1 MKKFT
6 FLAAIAIVLTVFN
19 GCQKDEL
26 KTPSDDGIAK
36 TGKADVYLE
45 NGYLAFKNMNAVD
58 SVINLLSKMS
68 RNEKDLWEQKNG
80 FKSARSE
87 FYSLFDEYEKL
98 TSKDEFLKFKAKN
111 ATQLKFNEMDET
123 DCSIDYPYECTYY
136 ASIMNNKGIFKI
148 GRSLFKQTLRG
159 QVIALDGDMRKLD
172 NPSAFP
178 DDKTIISP
186 SLLKSTS
193 AEKNESILIN
203 DFAAFD
209 PSGNS
214 NRWWINSG
222 YGSDRKLLNELKVN
236 RWVYWNVTQEPR
248 RLTETIIQGYRV
260 FLRQY
265 GLKKGTF
272 GWNTYNTSYTC
283 QNLNCQ
289 IDGGPINNVN
299 GAISISPEVKPEHN
313 WEIKYYETTYS
324 IINYYISDPSYLNIP
339 SIRMEADLSC
349 RGFEGRITHV
359 NYNLPFQ

>member
-123 DCSIDYPYECTYY
+123 DCSIDYPYSCSYFNPV
-136 ASIMNNKGIFKI
+136 MNNKGIFKV
-148 GRSLFKQTLRG
+148 GVSLFKYTKEKQ
-159 QVIALDGDMRKLD
+159 IIILDGDMKKLENLD
-172 NPSAFP
+172 SYSN
-178 DDKTIISP
+178 DKNVIVNTS
-186 SLLKSTS
+186 LKSTQT
-193 AEKNESILIN
+193 ESDSMLDEFVN
-203 DFAAFD
+203 DNPYGA
-209 PSGNS
+209 P
-214 NRWWINSG
+214 NRWWTKG
-222 YGSDRKLLNELKVN
+222 D
-236 RWVYWNVTQEPR
+236 R
-248 RLTETIIQGYRV
+248 RLNNQLRWLKYLYVLSNDGFNSTISYGFV
-260 FLRQY
+260 FYLRQESH
-265 GLKKGTF
+265 KHSVF
-272 GWNTYNTSYTC
+272 GWNTYFTTYH
-283 QNLNCQ
+283 LW
-289 IDGGPINNVN
+289 NVLYKCGSFPN
-299 GAISISPEVKPEHN
+299 GAPYLPNGGVSPEVKPMYKWDIYREQSVIV
-313 WEIKYYETTYS
+313 WPSSS
-324 IINYYISDPSYLNIP
+324 IDQVFNGITRPLFSLQGYV
-339 SIRMEADLSC
+339 SC
-349 RGFEGRITHV
+349 RGFDGVLDDIHYTEHYV
-359 NYNLPFQ
+359 FP